1 MAPSTVARS
10 NVLNMKQLRDS
21 WAVCGLV
28 TVTVLAVL
36 TGCTTAAEPPP
47 VTEISSFVG
56 SHLSDFR
63 PAVGEQPFLIYDI
76 SKPVLGLEP
85 LYNDGQPQD
94 KWTIVAQCVSRET
107 LAVAVL
113 PSDDITE
120 NINTKAKSGEFDS
133 TLTECG

>member
-1 MAPSTVARS
+1 
-10 NVLNMKQLRDS
+10 MKQLRDS
-21 WAVCGLV
+21 RPVCGLV
-28 TVTVLAVL
+28 TVALLAAL

-47 VTEISSFVG
+47 VTGISSFVG

-63 PAVGEQPFLIYDI
+63 TAVGEQAFLIYDV

-94 KWTIVAQCVSRET
+94 KWTIVAQCVSKGT

-113 PSDDITE
+113 PSDDVTE
-120 NINTKAKSGEFDS
+120 NINSGAKSGEFDS
-133 TLTECG
+133 NLTECG

>member
-1 MAPSTVARS
+1 M
-10 NVLNMKQLRDS
+10 
-21 WAVCGLV
+21 
-28 TVTVLAVL
+28 
-36 TGCTTAAEPPP
+36 
-47 VTEISSFVG
+47 TEMSSFVG

-63 PAVGEQPFLIYDI
+63 PAVGDQPFLIYDI

-94 KWTIVAQCVSRET
+94 KWTIVAQCVSGET

-113 PSDDITE
+113 ASDDMTE
-120 NINTKAKSGEFDS
+120 DINTEAKSGKFDS